1 MRLERALTLYLQFR
15 KTHVSPQWSGGHI
28 LKHFTRLI
36 GPQRELDSIRPEEVR
51 DFLDGHRPLTRY
63 WHGKYCALGKFFRFA
78 LARRFTSQFPLPA
91 SAPKC
96 VQTFRPYIYS
106 PDEIERLIEAS
117 RAPQLI
123 WLKIQPATFRMLVLL
138 LYGTGLRLGEA
149 LRLTHAD
156 LDWHEQQLTIRA
168 SKFYKTR
175 WVPLGPHL
183 IQLLRRYLRSEG
195 RSYVA
200 NSPQPL
206 LAYNNAEPMRKSAVQ
221 RAFIRVKNQ
230 ASIVRRDSPQRPPRI
245 HDLRATF
252 AVHRLT
258 SWYREGADV
267 QALLPRL
274 SIYLGHYSIHATQV
288 YLTMTPELL
297 EQASLRFERFA
308 MAQEVCHD

>member
-1 MRLERALTLYLQFR
+1 MRLQRALTLYLKFR
-15 KTHVSPQWSGGHI
+15 KTHVSPEWSGGHI

-36 GPQRELDSIRPEEVR
+36 GPGRELDSIRPEEVR
-51 DFLDGHRPLTRY
+51 NFLDGNRPLTRY
-63 WHGKYCALGKFFRFA
+63 WHGKYCALRKFFHFA
-78 LARRFTSQFPLPA
+78 LARHFTSKFPLPPT
-91 SAPKC
+91 SPKC
-96 VQTFRPYIYS
+96 AQTFRPYIYS
-106 PDEIERLIEAS
+106 QDEIQRLIEAS

-123 WLKIQPATFRMLVLL
+123 WLKVEPATFRMLVLL

-156 LDWHEQQLTIRA
+156 LDWHEQRLTIHA

-175 WVPLGPHL
+175 WVPLGSHL
-183 IQLLRRYLRSEG
+183 LQLLQRYLRTEG

-206 LAYNNAEPMRKSAVQ
+206 FPYRNGQLMQKSAVQ

-230 ASIVRRDSPQRPPRI
+230 ADIVWRSPQRSPRI
-245 HDLRATF
+245 HDLRHTF
-252 AVHRLT
+252 AVHRLI
-258 SWYREGADV
+258 SWYRQGADV

-274 SIYLGHYSIHATQV
+274 STYLGHYSIHATQV
-288 YLTMTPELL
+288 YLTMIPELL
-297 EQASLRFERFA
+297 EQASMRFERFA